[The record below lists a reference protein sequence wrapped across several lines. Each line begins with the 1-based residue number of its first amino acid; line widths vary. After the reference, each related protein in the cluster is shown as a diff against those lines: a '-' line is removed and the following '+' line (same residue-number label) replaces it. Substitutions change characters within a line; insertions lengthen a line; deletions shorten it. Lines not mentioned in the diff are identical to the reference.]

1 MEIVGYSNYLIY
13 PDGKVSS
20 KRFPDRYLKQGT
32 RRGGYKYVTLCK
44 DEKPKKYLVHRLVA
58 EHYIP
63 NPENKPVVDHRY
75 RDRTDNRVENLR
87 WVTPS
92 ENQQNTGKQKNNTSG
107 HKNISYCKTNDKWR
121 YAKIFRGVKIQQYF
135 KTKTE
140 ALCFKFVILLKIKCK
155 LI

>member
-63 NPENKPVVDHRY
+63 NPENKPLINHKNGIK
-75 RDRTDNRVENLR
+75 TDNRIENLE
-87 WVTPS
+87 WCTSS
-92 ENQQNTGKQKNNTSG
+92 ENNRHAHQMGLNYISDLNKIRRGKK
-107 HKNISYCKTNDKWR
+107 IS
-121 YAKIFRGVKIQQYF
+121 
-135 KTKTE
+135 
-140 ALCFKFVILLKIKCK
+140 
-155 LI
+155 